1 MLRLLNFAFVFIIA
15 TIFYWLG
22 LLIFAP
28 LGLSIN
34 IMFAFTI
41 IIAVIL
47 PKRYGYTFAFFSGLF
62 LDFLGTNVFGAHA
75 LAFTLLM
82 MLFYRIRDKIDFK
95 AAVPQMVIT
104 TLLNFV
110 LVILF
115 GLLTKIFSN
124 TFAWQGWK
132 NLFLGSLILGLLMP
146 LLYLLTERFFVFNIL
161 KKADEN

>member
-1 MLRLLNFAFVFIIA
+1 MLRLINIAFVFIIA
-15 TIFYWLG
+15 TVFYWLG
-22 LLIFAP
+22 LLVFAP
-28 LGLSIN
+28 LGLSVN
-34 IMFAFTI
+34 IMLAFTI
-41 IIAVIL
+41 IIAVLL
-47 PKRYGYTFAFFSGLF
+47 PQRYGYTFAFFSGLF
-62 LDFLGTNVFGAHA
+62 LDFLGTTVFGAHA

-110 LVILF
+110 LVMLF

-124 TFAWQGWK
+124 TFVWQGWK